1 MELIGRMN
9 LLGSDVM
16 DVVKEQK
23 TVTTSQVPQGSYVS
37 KLLNLE
43 EKAHEMQN
51 PMLGPGSEALED
63 LSVVQMS
70 KMAEMLNELPA
81 NGKQT
86 ELFAFLRHIVTISNT
101 EAVYG
106 PDNIITRDP
115 EMETAFWK
123 YENNLHLLILGPVG
137 HMMAPGAVAAVKKL
151 KQALADWETSGGYTG
166 ASTWI
171 KARYHLSIDHG
182 VTPHDTASFDMSL
195 MFGVLA
201 NAMPSTFWLICYLYS
216 NLSILE
222 QLRTQLVSPDVVL
235 QSNGP
240 GKAQRTY
247 TISLGGLRDK
257 APLMAAVFKETL
269 RIVSPAVSARVV
281 KKDTLVSGA
290 DNQTYL
296 LKKGGICQIPGS
308 VLHFDKGI
316 WGPDA
321 DLWNPQRDSQGV
333 HPAAFRSFGGGVS
346 LCPGRHFASMEITG
360 FAAAIVLGFNIKRAD
375 GQAFFV
381 PKQKNDVVPLSVGKP
396 VDQVPVVIAKRYGY
410 EDVIWQFSK

>member
-81 NGKQT
+81 NGRQT

-106 PDNIITRDP
+106 PDNIINRDP

-123 YENNLHLLILGPVG
+123 YENNLHLLILGPIG
-137 HMMAPGAVAAVKKL
+137 HIMAPGAVAAVKRL
-151 KQALADWETSGGYTG
+151 KQALADWETSGGYAG

-171 KARYHLSIDHG
+171 KAR
-182 VTPHDTASFDMSL
+182 
-195 MFGVLA
+195 
-201 NAMPSTFWLICYLYS
+201 
-216 NLSILE
+216 
-222 QLRTQLVSPDVVL
+222 
-235 QSNGP
+235 
-240 GKAQRTY
+240 
-247 TISLGGLRDK
+247 
-257 APLMAAVFKETL
+257 
-269 RIVSPAVSARVV
+269 
-281 KKDTLVSGA
+281 
-290 DNQTYL
+290 
-296 LKKGGICQIPGS
+296 
-308 VLHFDKGI
+308 
-316 WGPDA
+316 
-321 DLWNPQRDSQGV
+321 
-333 HPAAFRSFGGGVS
+333 
-346 LCPGRHFASMEITG
+346 
-360 FAAAIVLGFNIKRAD
+360 
-375 GQAFFV
+375 
-381 PKQKNDVVPLSVGKP
+381 
-396 VDQVPVVIAKRYGY
+396 
-410 EDVIWQFSK
+410 